1 MRFSR
6 LLSTIDVHAGGEV
19 GRVVT
24 SGVMGLPGT
33 DMAEKMRYINE
44 VDDSLR
50 RFLVTEPRA
59 SAAMTTNLLLP
70 PTRGDADAAFLVL
83 QVDRAHAMSGSNAMC
98 VVTALLETGIK
109 PMREPHTVVR
119 LDTPA
124 GLVVARADCADGRCR
139 GVSLDMTPSFAS
151 DLDVRLATSN
161 FGTVTGDVAFGGVF
175 YFLVDAQ
182 QVGLAITPANARGL
196 VAAGIEILAAANK
209 ALDVR
214 HPDNPAIRGI
224 SYVMFR
230 AWDDND
236 RRIMRNATILWPG
249 RIDRSPCGTGS
260 SARVATLVARGEN
273 KSGDALI
280 ARSIIGSEFSVE
292 IAAVEP
298 GSRGPIT
305 RPRVTGR
312 AWIHGM
318 TQIVLDPSDPFP
330 SGFVLS
336 DTWGP
341 GVADLAAR

>member
-6 LLSTIDVHAGGEV
+6 LLSTIDVHAGGEI

-24 SGVMGLPGT
+24 SGLMGLPGA

-70 PTRGDADAAFLVL
+70 PTRSDADAAFLVL
-83 QVDRAHAMSGSNAMC
+83 QIDRAHAMSGSNAMC
-98 VVTALLETGIK
+98 VMTALLESGIAA
-109 PMREPHTVVR
+109 MREPHTVLH

-124 GLVVARADCADGRCR
+124 GLVVAHAECADGRCR
-139 GVSLDMTPSFAS
+139 SVSLDMPASFAS
-151 DLDVRLATSN
+151 DLDVRLATSSL
-161 FGTVTGDVAFGGVF
+161 GTVTGDVAFGGVF
-175 YFLVDAQ
+175 YFLVDAR
-182 QVGLAITPANARGL
+182 QVGMAIRPVNARSL
-196 VAAGIEILAAANK
+196 VSAGIEILAAANK

-230 AWDDND
+230 DWDDD
-236 RRIMRNATILWPG
+236 ERRIMRNATILWPG
-249 RIDRSPCGTGS
+249 RVDRSPCGTGS
-260 SARVATLVARGEN
+260 SARVAVLVTRGEK

-280 ARSIIGSEFSVE
+280 ARSIIGSEFTVAIAGVE
-292 IAAVEP
+292 HAA
-298 GSRGPIT
+298 RGPIT

-318 TQIVLDPSDPFP
+318 TQIALDPSDPFP
-330 SGFVLS
+330 TGFVLS

-341 GVADLAAR
+341 GVADLAAV

>member
-6 LLSTIDVHAGGEV
+6 LLSTVDVHAGGEI

-24 SGVMGLPGT
+24 SGVMGLPGA
-33 DMAEKMRYINE
+33 DMAAKMRYINE

-83 QVDRAHAMSGSNAMC
+83 QIDRAHAMSGSNAMC
-98 VVTALLETGIK
+98 VVTALLETGMM
-109 PMREPHTVVR
+109 PMREPDTIVR

-124 GLVVARADCADGRCR
+124 GLVVARAECGDGRCR
-139 GVSLDMTPSFAS
+139 AVSLDMTPSFAA
-151 DLDVRLATSN
+151 DLDVRLVTSN
-161 FGTVTGDVAFGGVF
+161 FGAVSGDIAFGGVF
-175 YFLVDAQ
+175 YFMVDAE
-182 QVGLAITPANARGL
+182 QVGLTITPANAREL

-209 ALDVR
+209 TLEVR

-224 SYVMFR
+224 SYVLFR
-230 AWDDND
+230 AWDDD
-236 RRIMRNATILWPG
+236 DHRIMRNATILWPG

-260 SARVATLVARGEN
+260 SARAAVLAARGEN
-273 KSGDALI
+273 KSGDVLI
-280 ARSIIGSEFSVE
+280 ARSIIGSEFTVE
-292 IAAVEP
+292 IAAVEQGP
-298 GSRGPIT
+298 RGPIT
-305 RPRVTGR
+305 RPRVTGS

-318 TQIVLDPSDPFP
+318 TQIALDPSDPFP

-341 GVADLAAR
+341 GISDPAGR

>member
-6 LLSTIDVHAGGEV
+6 LLSAIDVHAGGEI

-24 SGVMGLPGT
+24 SGILGLPGT
-33 DMAEKMRYINE
+33 DMADKMRYINE

-70 PTRGDADAAFLVL
+70 PTRADADAAFLVL
-83 QVDRAHAMSGSNAMC
+83 QIDRAHAMSGSNAMC
-98 VVTALLETGIK
+98 VVTALLESGMM
-109 PMREPHTVVR
+109 PMGGLDTVVR

-124 GLVVARADCADGRCR
+124 GLVIARAKCSDGRCHS
-139 GVSLDMTPSFAS
+139 VSLDMTPSFAS
-151 DLDVRLATSN
+151 DLDVRLITSN
-161 FGTVTGDVAFGGVF
+161 FGTVIGDVAFGGVF

-182 QVGLAITPANARGL
+182 QVGLAITPANSRAL
-196 VAAGIEILAAANK
+196 VAAGIEILASANK

-214 HPDNPAIRGI
+214 HSGNPAIRGI

-230 AWDDND
+230 AWDDDD
-236 RRIMRNATILWPG
+236 RRVMRNATILWPG

-260 SARVATLVARGEN
+260 SARSAVLVARGEN
-273 KSGDALI
+273 KSGDVLL
-280 ARSIIGSEFSVE
+280 ARSIIGSEFTVE
-292 IAAVEP
+292 IAAVEGGQH
-298 GSRGPIT
+298 GSVT
-305 RPRVTGR
+305 HPRVTGS

-318 TQIVLDPSDPFP
+318 TQIALDPSDPFP

-341 GVADLAAR
+341 GISDIANR